1 MTIRHLKARS
11 ILVVVRG
18 NVATDATRS
27 FATGVTAE
35 VAYTLSDVRK
45 ALFPFGVVLDGNVA
59 IEALSFQFIEHP
71 PDVTDA

>member
-27 FATGVTAE
+27 LATVITAE
-35 VAYTLSDVRK
+35 EAYTLSDIRE
-45 ALFPFGVVLDGNVA
+45 ALFPLGVILDGNVA